1 MKKQSIVIFDL
12 DGTVIDSSHRHL
24 SKPDGSVDLDHW
36 RENCTAEKIAADTLL
51 PLARSMR
58 GIYASGAHV
67 IVCTARVMSE
77 HDLAF
82 LDRHGLKYHGM
93 LSRGEGDC
101 RGDADMKVDKLW
113 HYLCDMGY
121 SSIKEAGCI
130 MFDDNV
136 KVLVE
141 MSLQGVI
148 AINATKENARQAA

>member
-24 SKPDGSVDLDHW
+24 SKPDGSIDLAHW
-36 RENCTAEKIAADTLL
+36 IENCTAEKIGADKLL

-58 GIYASGAHV
+58 NIYASGAHV

-82 LDRHGLKYHGM
+82 LDRHGLKYHAM
-93 LSRGEGDC
+93 LSRFEGDT
-101 RGDADMKVDKLW
+101 RADADMKVDKLW
-113 HYLCDMGY
+113 AYLCERGF

-130 MFDDNV
+130 MFDDNL
-136 KVLVE
+136 KVLAE
-141 MSLQGVI
+141 MSKQGVL
-148 AINATKENARQAA
+148 AFNATKENARMIA